1 MTVFRDYSTYLQRI
15 VHLEKIAHEQ
25 CNLKRWK
32 DAKATIRQIIV
43 EAHALNSWIGEQ
55 YGEDPCVV
63 ELTTPNLSERNS
75 PAPLD

>member
-15 VHLEKIAHEQ
+15 VHLEKRAHEQ

-32 DAKATIRQIIV
+32 DARATIRQMIV

-63 ELTTPNLSERNS
+63 ELTTPSLLERKS
-75 PAPLD
+75 PAPSA